1 MKKKTRTMLVALM
14 AVMIAVVIG
23 MVAYKAKQ

>member
-1 MKKKTRTMLVALM
+1 MKKKTRKMLVALM

-23 MVAYKAKQ
+23 MVVCKAKK